1 MARWSLPWMLGVL
14 VGSACTP
21 EYPGETAGT
30 FTVTGRLDENTCGSD
45 AVPAADPLVFDVEL
59 RREDGQAWWR
69 RPDAPLV
76 DGTVDADG
84 VYRFR
89 FQQVITVLEPDAGQP
104 GCALEQSDQVEVSL
118 TEIARDAG
126 TTDAETTATDA
137 ETTTTDAETTTT
149 DAGAPPSTLEGQQ
162 HVEMAPTAGS
172 DCQSILATAG
182 GPFHALPCTIVYTLE
197 GSPAPE
203 F

>member
-1 MARWSLPWMLGVL
+1 MVLGVL

-30 FTVTGRLDENTCGSD
+30 FTVTGRLEENTCGSD
-45 AVPAADPLVFDVEL
+45 AVPTADPLVFDVEL

-76 DGTVDADG
+76 DGTVDSDG

-89 FQQVITVLEPDAGQP
+89 FQQIITVLEPDAGQP

-118 TEIARDAG
+118 PEIAGDAG
-126 TTDAETTATDA
+126 
-137 ETTTTDAETTTT
+137 TTDAETTTT

-182 GPFHALPCTIVYTLE
+182 GPFHTLPCTIVYTLE